1 MEEEEQHAKELAYL
15 KEIQSQALGLHRSLL
30 DFNKKILRHES
41 SHKYAFAEVAA
52 DHVKSTEGTFD
63 LAVKIAQYAHLEIK
77 NFEQTKNMT
86 RQEKGN
92 YFIERAMS
100 VFFNDN

>member
-1 MEEEEQHAKELAYL
+1 MAEEEQHAKELAYL
-15 KEIQSQALGLHRSLL
+15 KDIQNQALGLHRTLL
-30 DFNKKILRHES
+30 DFNKNILRHENA
-41 SHKYAFAEVAA
+41 HKYAFAEVAA

-63 LAVKIAQYAHLEIK
+63 LAAKIAQFAHLEIK

-86 RQEKGN
+86 RQEKGH

-100 VFFNDN
+100 IFNDN